1 MISLLVFCGLPDA
14 LNELGDQM
22 SELLLAG
29 RRELMPHRWRNLV
42 LVIGRASLL
51 ALHAFPPLPA

>member
-1 MISLLVFCGLPDA
+1 MLSLLVGRGLSDA

-22 SELLLAG
+22 SQLSLAG
-29 RRELMPHRWRNLV
+29 RWELMPDRWRNLV
-42 LVIGRASLL
+42 LVIGRTSLL

>member
-1 MISLLVFCGLPDA
+1 LSDA

-29 RRELMPHRWRNLV
+29 RWELMPDCWRNLV
-42 LVIGRASLL
+42 LVMGRTSLL